1 MVGRPVYL
9 VMEPQALVAEDLA
22 GAIAEV
28 DPQAIV
34 LRAGSADEAVR
45 ALAPHGAI
53 AVAILHCGPDGIA
66 ATPLGQ
72 ALAARGAALVFTG
85 DAAKLRL
92 PRACASC
99 CGRFPTSRRRP
110 AGRHARRK
118 GGPVT
123 ARPQ

>member
-22 GAIAEV
+22 GAITEV

-45 ALAPHGAI
+45 ALAPHGTI

-85 DAAKLRL
+85 DAAEAAASEGVGILLRPFSDEAVAVL
-92 PRACASC
+92 LAGMQAERA
-99 CGRFPTSRRRP
+99 
-110 AGRHARRK
+110 
-118 GGPVT
+118 GP
-123 ARPQ
+123 

>member
-85 DAAKLRL
+85 DAAEAAASEGVRILLRPFSDEAVAVL
-92 PRACASC
+92 LAGMQGERA
-99 CGRFPTSRRRP
+99 
-110 AGRHARRK
+110 
-118 GGPVT
+118 GP
-123 ARPQ
+123 